1 MLKAA
6 KNAQITFDGVD
17 TKVSVTCLIG
27 GDGIQTV
34 SDSFGGWDVLNRP
47 RNVGVL
53 NWTGYPPLALSV
65 PVLFDNWHSQTSVED
80 DIANLERL
88 AGRGPG
94 FGGTRQPPTLRLS
107 TVDGFSKLIPHGDDV
122 NRWVIQTIDW
132 GDALRRGKQPD
143 GSGGHRVRQEGTV
156 SLLQYTAVDLTV
168 EKSASKR
175 ANGHQRTQP
184 SHVVKKG
191 ETLRKISQKEY
202 GSPDYWQEIANANGI
217 HDPRHLPVGK
227 KLKLPKVKL

>member
-1 MLKAA
+1 MARH

-27 GDGIQTV
+27 PGGISVV
-34 SDSFGGWDVLNRP
+34 SDGYGGWDVIQRP

-53 NWTGYPPLALSV
+53 NWAGYPPLALTI
-65 PVLFDNWHSQTSVED
+65 PVLFDGYPRTSVED
-80 DIANLERL
+80 DIEDLERL

-94 FGGTRQPPTLRLS
+94 FGGTRQPPTLTLK
-107 TVDGFSKLIPHGDDV
+107 TQDGFSKLIPHGADV

-132 GDALRRGKQPD
+132 GDSLRRGKQPD

-156 SLLQYTAVDLTV
+156 TVLQYTQAALTV

-175 ANGHQRTQP
+175 ANGHQREHKT
-184 SHVVKKG
+184 HIVKKG
-191 ETLRKISQKEY
+191 ETLSKISMQEY
-202 GSPDYWQEIANANGI
+202 GSPDYWQDIANANGI

-227 KLKLPKVKL
+227 KLKLPKVDV